1 MKSLNEHLLDYIKHE
16 VEVAVSKSTGS
27 SLRIVF
33 SSPPKNY
40 LSSLFDFITGDGTGL
55 SIETGNSQIEKI
67 PTYLLD
73 NNATDPKQKQLVARC
88 TPTYLTT
95 IRNMDMPIWLVLQ
108 EVSAK
113 ANRSLET
120 TSVPIGIYKEVRD
133 FNDWLTAPIVE
144 YLVDEVFAEYKLDK
158 KEEKFKNVLEF
169 ALGKFWEVDEGLKE
183 KSCIWGLF
191 DALFSPNL
199 TGGDASNVLLA
210 KIGLPFCQLSELGG
224 KAHLSILDRMSELFQ
239 VKGLRAGFEE
249 LENNAEEGKLQYVK
263 EMRSHI
269 EGKGVIEANDFS
281 KNALGIYSPVSI
293 ESGEIPRWWYELNLE
308 TWKQLLDPS
317 DEESTLE
324 TAELEAVLLDKLSVV
339 PKGLVPIT
347 AERVQLEI
355 SVVESE
361 GAVDFF
367 IEKSNGSSAF
377 KEVYS
382 GQVEAKS
389 PDVFIDD
396 DIPDHE
402 RFVRY
407 RISGEEIKPIIIKV
421 IVLDNYNPGVV
432 ALNQGALKA
441 TPFKLNKKAVD
452 EKTKKKISR
461 YENDIDL
468 SGMGS
473 HIIDFFV
480 SRNFEL
486 SESIRGY
493 EVDAEQSGPVE
504 RKFSRISGNHYSCLI
519 DTDEECYYEFIAK
532 NKDTGEEIPYRIYIS
547 ADDAR
552 LEGARSEFERLIIMN
567 RASATGAHESPRVD
581 PYPCRVMELEVWA
594 QDNPNS
600 FRPLIFGPDYEG
612 HWRRPD
618 WEFDVPFSSLG
629 MPIDPRPPESEF
641 IPPQEFVEAR
651 SKVLEILKSSTDY
664 ANHPATSL
672 KLYEFMRDEGFVSL
686 VGKLLDAYLDWLNTD
701 YDNAAWSD
709 LVCVH
714 RSQSSSRALESSPY
728 AVLMTPLHPIKLAWQ
743 CCAQTVLQEALDKHS
758 RCPAASVMN
767 PATFPDCFVLPCR
780 TATGAIERKGF
791 VSLASSSDYWGV
803 LLSLESSDLHDLA
816 EGASIFGADFGIS
829 VEGLASGFSSQQ
841 VVRSLDEISRL
852 LAAKTTLRVGL
863 SSDTGGSSSC
873 NDGIYSWCSDHLGED
888 QDDWSGA
895 GPRSLIIDD
904 FRIRELQPEQA
915 ELASLTS
922 KSNATVSWFR
932 VEEAPAGY
940 RADLSII
947 AHLST
952 MSRNFD
958 KQGIHSAIDASSL
971 VRWRIRKQLPGQ
983 NAAFIAESRI
993 GEVSGNVDKET
1004 MTGKLLGCVDELE
1017 RQCRDTFDS
1026 YIFAPDLANL
1036 GSVVQQSR
1044 YTALSSGDI
1053 DSACF
1058 FGSTSKAYLWDYEL
1072 PSYSKRAGEN
1082 TGYYLLANESPGI
1095 IKAVRSALGL
1105 LGGASE
1111 FSDEEISSIL
1121 EEISRRG
1128 MPTLKRLTSGGSMSV
1143 GEIGML
1149 VALRVF
1155 QSDFEPGS
1163 NIKGLLP
1170 SRDEDTLNIIVS
1182 ADPFQ
1187 RHYDDLRTALKFKYA
1202 ERPDLLVLSIKF
1214 LGGSPVK
1221 MRLTPIEV
1229 KARTDGLSSAK
1240 RKEALDQA
1248 KHFADLLEEI
1258 QKKSQIVALWGLAW
1272 RNLLATMLDYGFRV
1286 YGQLDEF
1293 MNHSE
1298 WAEQHS
1304 AILRSIALDELEI
1317 EIDKRGRLVIVESS
1331 NDNSIH
1337 DVDSDGFD
1345 ETIVLQ
1351 HKEAF
1356 SILSRSDDSFTET
1369 INKKLGHWDLKPEI
1383 GEVIGLP
1390 NTVEMTDEAVE
1401 DKGKED
1407 EEAVISENNEPI
1419 SPAGNVQVSDDDQG
1433 ISGNVGDEGELR
1445 KVVEQEPDDDIVED
1459 RSSSGIKFKVGTTIK
1474 QFTEEDLFFFPS
1486 NTALNQL
1493 NVGIV
1498 GDLGTGKTQLIQGL
1512 VHQLTSNAEMN
1523 RGKRPNMLIF
1533 DYKRDYSKPEF
1544 VEATG
1549 AKVVSPFEIPLNL
1562 FDIRDS
1568 SLGRRAW
1575 LERSK
1580 FFIDVLNK
1588 LYSGI
1593 GAVQSENIKQ
1603 AVKAAYSKF
1612 DTASGKFPTI
1622 NDVFNEYKSV
1632 VKSPDTPYSIM
1643 SDLVDGEYFVSNSSN
1658 VLPFSEFL
1666 VGVVVIDLSQVG
1678 QDDKTKNMLVVIFLN
1693 LFYEYMLRID
1703 KRPFLGDDPKLRFV
1717 DTMLLVDEADNIMR
1731 YEFDVLK
1738 KILLQGRE
1746 FGVGVLLASQY
1757 LSHFRTAH
1765 ENYLEPLLSW
1775 FVHKVPSVTVKE
1787 LEGIGLTRVNPDLV
1801 EQIKKLQCHEC
1812 LYKTFDVDGKIIRG
1826 KPFFELI
1833 KK

>member
-1 MKSLNEHLLDYIKHE
+1 MTSLNECLLDYIKHE
-16 VEVAVSKSTGS
+16 VEVAVSKSAGS

-40 LSSLFDFITGDGTGL
+40 LSRLFDFITCDGSGL
-55 SIETGNSQIEKI
+55 CIETGNSLTTI

-73 NNATDPKQKQLVARC
+73 NDVADPQKKQLVARC

-95 IRNMDMPIWLVLQ
+95 IRNLDYPIWIVLQ

-133 FNDWLTAPIVE
+133 FSDWLTAPIVE
-144 YLVDEVFAEYKLDK
+144 YLIDKIFA
-158 KEEKFKNVLEF
+158 KFKLNKKNEKYNNVVEF
-169 ALGKFWEVDEGLKE
+169 ALGKLWEVDEGRKE
-183 KSCIWGLF
+183 KSCLWNLF
-191 DALFSPNL
+191 DELLSSNL
-199 TGGDASNVLLA
+199 EGGDESDVLLA
-210 KIGLPFCQLSELGG
+210 KVGLPYCQMSELGSN
-224 KAHLSILDRMSELFQ
+224 AHLSILDRMSELFQ
-239 VKGLRAGFEE
+239 TKGLRGGFEE
-249 LENNAEEGKLQYVK
+249 LENNAEEGKLPYVK
-263 EMRSHI
+263 KMRAHI
-269 EGKGVIEANDFS
+269 ECKNVIEANDFS
-281 KNALGIYSPVSI
+281 RNPLGIYSPVNP
-293 ESGEIPRWWYELNLE
+293 ETMEIPRWWYELDLE
-308 TWKQLLDPS
+308 TWMQLLDSS

-324 TAELEAVLLDKLSVV
+324 TAVLEVVLLNQLSSV
-339 PKGLVPIT
+339 PKGLVQIT
-347 AERVQLEI
+347 ADSVQI
-355 SVVESE
+355 RTSVVEAE
-361 GAVDFF
+361 GAVVFF

-377 KEVYS
+377 QKVYS
-382 GQVEAKS
+382 EQVSAES
-389 PDVFIDD
+389 PNLFVDD
-396 DIPDHE
+396 DIPKHE
-402 RFVRY
+402 RFIRY
-407 RISGEEIKPIIIKV
+407 RISGEGLKPTIIKV
-421 IVLDNYNPGVV
+421 IVLNYYNPGVV

-441 TPFKLNKKAVD
+441 TPFKLNRKAVD
-452 EKTKKKISR
+452 DKTKNKISR
-461 YENDIDL
+461 YESDLEL

-473 HIIDFFV
+473 HILDCYV
-480 SRNFEL
+480 SSNFEI
-486 SESIRGY
+486 SPSILGY

-504 RKFSRISGNHYSCLI
+504 RKFSRITEFHYSCLI
-519 DTDEECYYEFIAK
+519 DTDEECYYEFVVR
-532 NKDTGEEIPYRIYIS
+532 NKETGVENPCRVYIS
-547 ADDAR
+547 ADDAKQ
-552 LEGARSEFERLIIMN
+552 EGARSELERLIIMN
-567 RASATGAHESPRVD
+567 KASASGVHESPRVD
-581 PYPCRVMELEVWA
+581 PYPSRVMELEVWV

-600 FRPLIFGPDYEG
+600 FRPLIFGPDYAG
-612 HWRRPD
+612 SWRRPD
-618 WEFDVPFSSLG
+618 WEFDDPFSSLG
-629 MPIDPRPPESEF
+629 MPIDPRPPQVEF
-641 IPPQEFVEAR
+641 NPPQEFVEAR
-651 SKVLEILKSSTDY
+651 AKVIEFLKPSSEQ
-664 ANHPATSL
+664 ANQPATSL
-672 KLYEFMRDEGFVSL
+672 KLYELMRDEKFGFL
-686 VGKLLDAYLDWLNTD
+686 VMELLDTYLNWLRAD

-714 RSQSSSRALESSPY
+714 SSQSGSKALESAPY
-728 AVLMTPLHPIKLAWQ
+728 AVLMTPFHPIKLAWQ
-743 CCAQTVLQEALDKHS
+743 CCAQTVLQEALDKNI

-780 TATGAIERKGF
+780 TATGAVVRKGF

-803 LLSLESSDLHDLA
+803 LLSIESSDLHQIT
-816 EGASIFGADFGIS
+816 EGTSIFGSDFGIS

-852 LAAKTTLRVGL
+852 LAAKTTMRVGL
-863 SSDTGGSSSC
+863 SSGSVGSSSC
-873 NDGIYSWCSDHLGED
+873 NEGIYNWCSAHLGED
-888 QDDWSGA
+888 QDDWIEA

-904 FRIRELQPEQA
+904 FRARDLQPEQA
-915 ELASLTS
+915 ELASLTA

-932 VEEAPAGY
+932 VEDTPEDY
-940 RADLSII
+940 MADLSII

-952 MSRNFD
+952 MSRDFD

-993 GEVSGNVDKET
+993 GEISRNVDASSL
-1004 MTGKLLGCVDELE
+1004 TGKLLGCIHELE
-1017 RQCRDTFDS
+1017 RQCRNMFDS

-1036 GSVVQQSR
+1036 GSVVQHSR

-1082 TGYYLLANESPGI
+1082 TGYYLLACESPGI
-1095 IKAVRSALGL
+1095 LKAVRSALEL
-1105 LGGASE
+1105 LGDASE
-1111 FSDEEISSIL
+1111 FSDENISTIL

-1143 GEIGML
+1143 GELGML

-1155 QSDFEPGS
+1155 QSDFEPDS
-1163 NIKGLLP
+1163 DIVGLLP
-1170 SRDEDTLNIIVS
+1170 SRDEDTLNIIVP

-1187 RHYDDLRTALKFKYA
+1187 RHYDELRSALKFKYA
-1202 ERPDLLVLSIKF
+1202 ERPDLIVLSIKF
-1214 LGGSPVK
+1214 LAGSPVK
-1221 MRLTPIEV
+1221 MRLTPVEV
-1229 KARTDGLSSAK
+1229 KARTDALSSVK

-1248 KHFADLLEEI
+1248 KHFAYLLEEI
-1258 QKKSQIVALWGLAW
+1258 HKKSEAATLWGLAW

-1286 YGQLDEF
+1286 YGQLDKF
-1293 MNHSE
+1293 MSHSE

-1304 AILRSIALDELEI
+1304 AILRSIALNELDI
-1317 EIDKRGRLVIVESS
+1317 EIDKRGRLFIVENS

-1337 DVDSDGFD
+1337 DIDGDGFA

-1356 SILSRSDDSFTET
+1356 SILSRSDASFTDT
-1369 INKKLGHWDLKPEI
+1369 INKKLFHWDLKPEI
-1383 GEVIGLP
+1383 NEVHAVVGTNRVDDLPDSTENAEYSSEDLVATVSYEGQTQKESEKNQSEIKKVADEIFEEGLNP
-1390 NTVEMTDEAVE
+1390 
-1401 DKGKED
+1401 
-1407 EEAVISENNEPI
+1407 
-1419 SPAGNVQVSDDDQG
+1419 
-1433 ISGNVGDEGELR
+1433 
-1445 KVVEQEPDDDIVED
+1445 
-1459 RSSSGIKFKVGTTIK
+1459 GIKFKIGTAIR
-1474 QFTEEDLFFFPS
+1474 QFSTEDLYFFPS

-1512 VHQLTSNAEMN
+1512 VHQLTNDPDMN
-1523 RGKRPNMLIF
+1523 RGKKPNILIF

-1549 AKVVSPFEIPLNL
+1549 AKVVSPFDIPLNL

-1580 FFIDVLNK
+1580 FFIDVMNK

-1593 GAVQSENIKQ
+1593 GAVQGQNIKD
-1603 AVKAAYSKF
+1603 AVKTAYSRF
-1612 DTASGKFPTI
+1612 NTESGQSPTI
-1622 NDVFNEYKSV
+1622 NDVFEEYKNV

-1643 SDLVDGEYFVSNSSN
+1643 SDLVDGEYFVSNNSK
-1658 VLPFSEFL
+1658 VVPFSEFL
-1666 VGVVVIDLSQVG
+1666 KGVVVIDLSQIG

-1693 LFYEYMLRID
+1693 LFYEHMLKIE
-1703 KRPFLGDDPKLRFV
+1703 KRPFLGENPKLRFV
-1717 DTMLLVDEADNIMR
+1717 DTMLLVDEADNIMK
-1731 YEFDVLK
+1731 YEFEVLK

-1757 LSHFRTAH
+1757 LSHFKTSH

-1775 FVHKVPSVTVKE
+1775 FVHKVPNVTVRE

-1801 EQIKKLQCHEC
+1801 DQIKTLQCHEC
-1812 LYKTFDVDGKIIRG
+1812 LFKTFDVDGKIIRG
-1826 KPFFELI
+1826 KPFFELN